1 MGCEGEEGMH
11 LTGLAMTFKNKY
23 KKTIELRFGNHHQT
37 ELWAL
42 AMIETFK

>member
-1 MGCEGEEGMH
+1 MGCEKEEGMH